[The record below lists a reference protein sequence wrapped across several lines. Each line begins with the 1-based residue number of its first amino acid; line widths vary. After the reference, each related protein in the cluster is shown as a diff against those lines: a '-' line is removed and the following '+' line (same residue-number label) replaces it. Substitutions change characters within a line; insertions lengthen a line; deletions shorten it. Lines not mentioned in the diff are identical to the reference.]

1 MCTIEAKFWRS
12 TMKYFRLLALIVGL
26 FLFITTACYQ
36 SSSNSN
42 QTNLAL
48 WMSDNGK
55 IKVLCT
61 TAMIAD
67 LVQFIGDKDID
78 CLTLIQGESDPH
90 TYQLVKGDDE
100 KFARADIIF
109 YNGLGLEHG
118 PSLSNQL
125 KDNPNAFAVADYI
138 QKVRP
143 EAIVQINSSI
153 DPHIWMDISLWKESV
168 PFISQV
174 LVKAVPERSK
184 EIQERATILT
194 LKLDQVHKEVIQRL
208 HTVPETSRYLVSSH
222 EAFNYFARA
231 YICPEEELVTEK
243 WTERVM
249 APEGLAPDSQLS
261 TADIKRLV
269 DHIITFRVATV
280 FAESNVS
287 RDSLKKLVDA
297 CGKKGFVVHICESP
311 LYADAMGPRGSSAD
325 SYTGMIVHDSQVIA
339 DELGKRQ

>member
-1 MCTIEAKFWRS
+1 
-12 TMKYFRLLALIVGL
+12 MKLFRLLALIVGL
-26 FLFITTACYQ
+26 ILLITTACYQ
-36 SSSNSN
+36 NAAKPN
-42 QTNLAL
+42 QGNLAL

-61 TAMIAD
+61 TAQVAD
-67 LVQFIGDKDID
+67 LVQSIGDKDID

-90 TYQLVKGDDE
+90 SYQLVKGDDE
-100 KFARADIIF
+100 KFTRADIIF

-118 PSLSNQL
+118 PSLSHQL
-125 KDNPNAFAVADYI
+125 KGSAKAFALADYI

-153 DPHIWMDISLWKESV
+153 DPHIWMDVSLWKESI
-168 PFISQV
+168 PYISQI
-174 LVKAVPERSK
+174 LAKAIPEHA
-184 EIQERATILT
+184 EAIQERAERLT
-194 LKLDQVHKEVIQRL
+194 HTLEKFHDEVVQRFQNIA
-208 HTVPETSRYLVSSH
+208 ESERYFVSSH

-231 YICPEEELVTEK
+231 YICPTEELTSDK
-243 WTERVM
+243 WQERVM

-269 DHIITFRVATV
+269 DHILAFKVKTV

-297 CGKKGFVVHICESP
+297 CYRQGFVVQICETP
-311 LYADAMGPRGSSAD
+311 LYADAMGPKGTPAGT
-325 SYTGMIVHDSQVIA
+325 YIGMIDHDSQVIA
-339 DELGKRQ
+339 TNLAKQHK